1 MFAKVFEQIFD
12 SSIAEDWKVRLVF
25 EDLLIL
31 ADING
36 VVDKTPEA
44 ISRRTNVPLDVV
56 QQAISVLESPDHRS
70 RRPDNE
76 GRRIQ
81 RLDDHR
87 EWGWFIVN
95 YDYYRKIASEEQRRE
110 KTKKRVQKLREKSAC
125 NASVTHS
132 NARVTL
138 CNDSPSASVSASV
151 SPSEKER
158 VCVRETEKRQN
169 ICDSWNSIAKQAG
182 LAEISKITDERL
194 KKYHK
199 RLESF
204 PNFWDIL
211 KRELPL
217 LGEFARG
224 SGSWKLDF
232 DFCIHSDDNVTKIS
246 EGKYRDNKKQ
256 CADPTQGAH

>member
-56 QQAISVLESPDHRS
+56 QQAIAVLESPDHRS

-87 EWGWFIVN
+87 DWGWFIVN
-95 YDYYRKIASEEQRRE
+95 YDYYRKIASEEQRRD
-110 KTKKRVQKLREKSAC
+110 KTKKRVQKLREKQSC
-125 NASVTHS
+125 NSSVTHS
-132 NARVTL
+132 NASVTI
-138 CNDSPSASVSASV
+138 CNDSPSPSVDIL
-151 SPSEKER
+151 R
-158 VCVRETEKRQN
+158 
-169 ICDSWNSIAKQAG
+169 
-182 LAEISKITDERL
+182 
-194 KKYHK
+194 
-199 RLESF
+199 ESF
-204 PNFWDIL
+204 EDCWKDYPDKSGKEPAFKAFKNYMKLGVSVETVKDGIKRYKEYVEAKRNGGFKDL
-211 KRELPL
+211 KYQN
-217 LGEFARG
+217 G
-224 SGSWKLDF
+224 STWF
-232 DFCIHSDDNVTKIS
+232 N
-246 EGKYRDNKKQ
+246 Q
-256 CADPTQGAH
+256 QGWSNEYKTDTAQPEVRKFVC